1 MQVIY
6 FLILLGTS
14 EDLRWSTT
22 EGQSPNFVIRLIQKY
37 SNHVMLLGPKSHTA
51 TKSFFEM
58 MHMVKSP
65 LVLFHPKIILDM
77 MLVKIMDIQRR

>member
-1 MQVIY
+1 
-6 FLILLGTS
+6 
-14 EDLRWSTT
+14 
-22 EGQSPNFVIRLIQKY
+22 
-37 SNHVMLLGPKSHTA
+37 MLLGPKSHTA

-77 MLVKIMDIQRR
+77 ILVKIMDIQRR